1 MTSWKLRTSATVSF
15 VCVCL
20 CVCVCVC
27 ARVFFL
33 FLFFF
38 WLVGVTDLVAVDV
51 GMSAGV
57 NGSVH
62 WPVNVPAIKD
72 SGVENND
79 RNAVC

>member
-1 MTSWKLRTSATVSF
+1 MEITHVSYRL
-15 VCVCL
+15 VCVCVFVR
-20 CVCVCVC
+20 VCVCVC
-27 ARVFFL
+27 ACFFL
-33 FLFFF
+33 FLFLF
-38 WLVGVTDLVAVDV
+38 WWGGVTDLVAVDV
-51 GMSAGV
+51 GVSAGV